1 MRYFIIVVGCLT
13 ECEKTGKM
21 NFTIENEKY
30 PNSNVLKKVA
40 TKKIEENGTVKVA
53 GICIENIIE
62 LSKEDYESYN
72 E

>member
-13 ECEKTGKM
+13 ECGKNGKM
-21 NFTIENEKY
+21 SFAVSHEKY
-30 PNSNVLKKVA
+30 VNSNALKKVA
-40 TKKIEENGTVKVA
+40 TKKIEEDGIVKVA